1 MADPSKMDLINK
13 IKSEYNKKLKDLELK
28 LAAKHKELRK
38 IENLIVHETKKKVV
52 HSNIS
57 NSKSRRVELNFEIHQ
72 LEKDIKRIHKEK
84 IKKLRNL

>member
-1 MADPSKMDLINK
+1 MANPSKMDLINK

-28 LAAKHKELRK
+28 LAVKHKELKK

-52 HSNIS
+52 HSDIS
-57 NSKSRRVELNFEIHQ
+57 NSKSRRVELNYEIHQ

-84 IKKLRNL
+84 IKRLRKL